1 MKLENN
7 YLSDKELEQFIL
19 ELEQNELVQ
28 APPDLLE
35 QVICQIEM
43 ISEIDSSDEI
53 VDKTMFEN
61 ETRKS
66 KVKEFREYCFRVITS
81 VAAAIVIV
89 FLLPQLS
96 RVEQFNI
103 LANKG
108 MLFQHYQI
116 KENSFYEMKILSQL
130 LGEKNIFNNEKK
142 QNIFNKK
149 NGGF

>member
-7 YLSDKELEQFIL
+7 YLSDKNLEQFIL
-19 ELEQNELVQ
+19 EIEQNELVQ
-28 APPDLLE
+28 APPNLLE

-43 ISEIDSSDEI
+43 ISEIDSSGEI
-53 VDKTMFEN
+53 VDKTIFEN
-61 ETRKS
+61 ETRQS
-66 KVKEFREYCFRVITS
+66 KVKEFREYCFRVITY
-81 VAAAIVIV
+81 VAAAIVVV
-89 FLLPQLS
+89 FLLPQLY

-103 LANKG
+103 LANEG
-108 MLFQHYQI
+108 MLFQCYQI
-116 KENSFYEMKILSQL
+116 KENSFHETKILSQL